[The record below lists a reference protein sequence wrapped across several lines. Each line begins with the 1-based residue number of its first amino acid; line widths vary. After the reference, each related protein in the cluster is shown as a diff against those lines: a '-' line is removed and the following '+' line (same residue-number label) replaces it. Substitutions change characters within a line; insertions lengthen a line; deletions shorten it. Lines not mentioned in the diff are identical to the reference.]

1 MNTRENRE
9 RMAALVAK
17 NGMPPPGV
25 GAGPAKDQAFYGC
38 GYTPWEK
45 RLIRRLSFPEYVIYQ
60 SKRGKVLE
68 VNPGQRFFDWTPPEE
83 MEIEEAF
90 VRGQDWRV
98 VERRR
103 RT

>member
-1 MNTRENRE
+1 
-9 RMAALVAK
+9 
-17 NGMPPPGV
+17 
-25 GAGPAKDQAFYGC
+25 
-38 GYTPWEK
+38 
-45 RLIRRLSFPEYVIYQ
+45 VIYQ